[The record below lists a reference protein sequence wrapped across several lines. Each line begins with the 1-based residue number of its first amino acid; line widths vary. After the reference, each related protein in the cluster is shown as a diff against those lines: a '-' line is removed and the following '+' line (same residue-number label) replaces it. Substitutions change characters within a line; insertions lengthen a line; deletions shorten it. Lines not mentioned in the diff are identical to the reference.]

1 MNPDLRQPA
10 QARRS
15 FHGSL
20 LGFLDDPR
28 HMTTTMTRPYG
39 GSFLIHETSP
49 DEVVTPE
56 DLGDEDRMLMQAFED
71 FADREVGPHLEAL
84 SEGSGD
90 LARSLFEKAAEL
102 GLFMAEVPEEYGGL
116 DLNVLAVTGMCS
128 IRSKLGSLGSLIF
141 GHQGIGMLPL
151 INFAT
156 EEQRERYL
164 GPCMNGEML
173 SGFALTEPGTG
184 SDAMNITTRAV
195 LNEESTHYV
204 VNGGKQWITNAA
216 WADIFILFAKVDG
229 EHFTAFIMDGDSDGL
244 TVGANERLLGQH
256 GSSVAALSLEDVHIP
271 VDNLLGEIGKGHL
284 VAFCTLN
291 MGRLK
296 LATNSTSGARAA
308 VEVAAKYAVER
319 TQFGRPI
326 GEFGLIQ
333 RKLADMASR
342 AYAAEAVAYRT
353 AGLVY
358 NALEAAA
365 GEGRPTLDAKLATL
379 SEFSAECAMAKVQTS
394 EAYNSLA
401 DEAVQ
406 VFGGYGFSE
415 EYPPARMYRDSRI
428 ARIYEGTNE
437 ICRLYAQRAMLR
449 RAWKGK
455 LDFEGAIAAVG
466 DVVPGGSAPGDTG
479 NGSPDAGGDGDFE
492 THASTIENLKKVYLC
507 LVREVCSEVEQERM
521 FDADNQQLMASL
533 ADVAIE
539 MFAAESIFLR
549 VAKGRPDRSAEENEF
564 YESMAT
570 IYLSRAA
577 DRTRQEANEI
587 LGALFTGVE
596 LRSHLDEIGA
606 WLPLPV
612 GLSDHRAYVA
622 RAVLKAG
629 GLPKL
634 S

>member
-1 MNPDLRQPA
+1 
-10 QARRS
+10 
-15 FHGSL
+15 
-20 LGFLDDPR
+20 
-28 HMTTTMTRPYG
+28 
-39 GSFLIHETSP
+39 
-49 DEVVTPE
+49 
-56 DLGDEDRMLMQAFED
+56 
-71 FADREVGPHLEAL
+71 
-84 SEGSGD
+84 
-90 LARSLFEKAAEL
+90 
-102 GLFMAEVPEEYGGL
+102 
-116 DLNVLAVTGMCS
+116 S

-164 GPCMNGEML
+164 VPCMNGDMI

-195 LNEESTHYV
+195 LNDAGTHYV
-204 VNGGKQWITNAA
+204 VNGAKQWITNAG
-216 WADIFILFAKVDG
+216 WADILILFAKVDG
-229 EHFTAFIMDGDSDGL
+229 EHFTAFILDCDSDGL

-256 GSSVAALSLEDVHIP
+256 GSSVAALALENVNIP
-271 VDNLLGEIGKGHL
+271 VENLLGEVGKGHM

-308 VEVAAKYAVER
+308 VEVAARYAAER

-358 NALEAAA
+358 QALEVAE
-365 GEGRPTLDAKLATL
+365 GEQRPTLDAKLATL
-379 SEFSAECAMAKVQTS
+379 SEFSAECAMAKVHAS
-394 EAYNSLA
+394 EAYNALA

-415 EYPPARMYRDSRI
+415 EYPAARMYRDSRI

-449 RAWKGK
+449 RSWKGK
-455 LDFEGAIAAVG
+455 LDFEAGIAQLDGPAPG
-466 DVVPGGSAPGDTG
+466 SPAPGGD
-479 NGSPDAGGDGDFE
+479 NGEGRDFDG
-492 THASTIENLKKVYLC
+492 HANTIENLKRVYLC
-507 LVREVCSEVEQERM
+507 LIREVCREVEKDRM

-539 MFAAESIFLR
+539 IFAAESIFLR
-549 VAKGRPDRSAEENEF
+549 VAKSRPDRSADENEF
-564 YESMAT
+564 YEAMVT
-570 IYLSRAA
+570 IYLARAG
-577 DRTRQEANEI
+577 DRARQEANEI
-587 LGALFTGVE
+587 LGALFTSDE
-596 LRSHLDEIGA
+596 LHQRLDEVGG

-612 GLSDHRAYVA
+612 GLIDRRAYVA

-629 GLPKL
+629 GLPKVW
-634 S
+634 